1 MERIYMKREEFI
13 KAVSSKLKLIRT
25 EYGITQEAMS
35 EMLGIS
41 KKTLVETEKGRRDL
55 SWTEVIAVASVFE
68 QSEVL
73 QGIMGGDA
81 GDVIHALAFEDR
93 HIKYPPTMGGKV
105 WWRVI
110 DEKDGIRLQQNYVTG
125 HYRLLD
131 KDDCSSAGKKWK
143 NTGILWGGNNHGI
156 SSFDGYVPGA
166 ANCIR
171 ILSDQCD
178 KAHHKIQ
185 KESGRQDQS
194 GSIQHHYRRGIYLS
208 NCRGIT
214 DNLVRPRHCTYVSLR
229 QK

>member
-1 MERIYMKREEFI
+1 MLALVATTGSNWSVAGAVGEEGPSWTPYGSTEEI
-13 KAVSSKLKLIRT
+13 KLWDLSVART
-25 EYGITQEAMS
+25 
-35 EMLGIS
+35 
-41 KKTLVETEKGRRDL
+41 VETEKGRRDL

-131 KDDCSSAGKKWK
+131 KDDCR
-143 NTGILWGGNNHGI
+143 LI
-156 SSFDGYVPGA
+156 SSFSREEVEEYRDS
-166 ANCIR
+166 
-171 ILSDQCD
+171 L
-178 KAHHKIQ
+178 
-185 KESGRQDQS
+185 GR
-194 GSIQHHYRRGIYLS
+194 
-208 NCRGIT
+208 
-214 DNLVRPRHCTYVSLR
+214 
-229 QK
+229 